1 MLVISIWKLT
11 IHNLKPWFFNNIFK
25 TKMLYLVKFIC
36 LKWIIM
42 FHLIEIKTKYVHF
55 DFLID
60 Y

>member
-1 MLVISIWKLT
+1 
-11 IHNLKPWFFNNIFK
+11 
-25 TKMLYLVKFIC
+25 MLYLVKFIC

-42 FHLIEIKTKYVHF
+42 FHLIEIKIKYVHF